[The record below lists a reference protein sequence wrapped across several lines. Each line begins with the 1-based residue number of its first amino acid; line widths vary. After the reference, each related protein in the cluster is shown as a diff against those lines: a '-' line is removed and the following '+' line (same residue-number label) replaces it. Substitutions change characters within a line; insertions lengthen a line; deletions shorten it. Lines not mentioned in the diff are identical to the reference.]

1 MSLYIHF
8 LEAMCLIPRPRCA
21 PRLPLPCLPVPTGV
35 ENLALDGRH
44 RRSHPRGPTHIA
56 HSQGPERPAGP
67 PPPPR
72 PQASLPPVEAARRP
86 ARKNKRDKQEARAP
100 AVATDT
106 PAGGPS
112 IALSRH
118 RAAGRTNRRDNKR
131 ERWEK
136 KRIRAFG
143 LTFLLPWCVARA
155 VVRGCLCGVPG
166 AGWATR
172 GGAAAPCCCL
182 LFCWRWRFSSTGALG
197 QKGRGLSCGDVWG
210 TGTGHRGPERQMLR
224 GPGHTATATVH
235 GKAGAHALLFVAA
248 SLPRF
253 FVGVASDCFA
263 TAHLNAVSLS
273 AMGDLLQHFVLPT
286 RTRGTSVCTC
296 RVHICITI
304 DGIICMLSSQPSQGF
319 WLPSSHDG
327 VSRACWSPREI
338 IFLAAVRAPRPEL
351 RGQTI
356 RRSGERVRICW
367 VSFSR
372 PSDAMLHCRY
382 ARAGCG

>member
-8 LEAMCLIPRPRCA
+8 LEAMCLIPRPRCP

-86 ARKNKRDKQEARAP
+86 ARKNKRDKQEVRAP

-106 PAGGPS
+106 PAGGGHPS
-112 IALSRH
+112 PSSRH
-118 RAAGRTNRRDNKR
+118 RAAGRTNRRNNKR

-166 AGWATR
+166 AGWPRAVGQR
-172 GGAAAPCCCL
+172 RRAAAC
-182 LFCWRWRFSSTGALG
+182 FFAGVA
-197 QKGRGLSCGDVWG
+197 VF
-210 TGTGHRGPERQMLR
+210 RQLAHWDKKEEGFLR
-224 GPGHTATATVH
+224 GCLWNRH
-235 GKAGAHALLFVAA
+235 
-248 SLPRF
+248 
-253 FVGVASDCFA
+253 
-263 TAHLNAVSLS
+263 
-273 AMGDLLQHFVLPT
+273 
-286 RTRGTSVCTC
+286 
-296 RVHICITI
+296 
-304 DGIICMLSSQPSQGF
+304 
-319 WLPSSHDG
+319 
-327 VSRACWSPREI
+327 WSPR
-338 IFLAAVRAPRPEL
+338 PRETNATRP
-351 RGQTI
+351 
-356 RRSGERVRICW
+356 RSHGN
-367 VSFSR
+367 
-372 PSDAMLHCRY
+372 SDS
-382 ARAGCG
+382 AR